1 MFKPTKRFFLSLA
14 GAPFLA
20 LAVAIAPLT
29 EASASKTE
37 QAQLLT
43 EKKVFQLGNYTTV
56 GGKAIKDVKIGY
68 ETYGTLN
75 KDKSNAILIAHFF
88 SGNSHAAG
96 KYSAEDA
103 KPGYWDNVIGPGK
116 IIDTNTYYVIS
127 SDTLVN
133 LGVHNKRVITTGPA
147 SINPDTGK
155 PYGLSFPLVTMEDF
169 VHVQKALVDSMGIKK
184 LHAVAGASMGSLQ
197 TITWA
202 AKYPDMVPRAMA
214 VISPGPSGHP
224 YLISMLKRWADVIKL
239 DPNWNNGDYYGKERP
254 LKGLSLAL
262 QSVTLDAFQRP
273 WVQKHDTKWADE
285 ASNPAFDM
293 TSRFAVEKMLD
304 DRGDSR
310 AKGSDSN
317 HFLYL
322 VKANQSYDVRKDIAN
337 IKAKFLFL
345 PAEGDLIFPPS
356 EAQAFADTLK
366 KQGNEVDLQVLKGP
380 LGHINGVVFVPQAEE
395 KIKKWLQ

>member
-1 MFKPTKRFFLSLA
+1 MHKIYKRLF
-14 GAPFLA
+14 GAAFLA
-20 LAVAIAPLT
+20 LTVVALPIG
-29 EASASKTE
+29 
-37 QAQLLT
+37 QAMAEKVDLLT
-43 EKKVFQLGNYTTV
+43 EKQVFSLGDYKTV
-56 GGKAIKDVKIGY
+56 SGETIKDVKVGY

-96 KYSAEDA
+96 KYAAEDA
-103 KPGYWDNVIGPGK
+103 KPGYWDNVIGAGK
-116 IIDTNTYYVIS
+116 IIDTNKYFVIS

-133 LGVHNKRVITTGPA
+133 LGVHNPKVITTGPA
-147 SINPDTGK
+147 SINPETGK

-169 VHVQKALVDSMGIKK
+169 VHVQKALVDSLGIKK
-184 LHAVAGASMGSLQ
+184 LHGVAGASMGSLQ
-197 TITWA
+197 TMTWA
-202 AKYPDMVPRAMA
+202 ATYPDMVPRAMA
-214 VISPGPSGHP
+214 VISPGASGHP

-239 DPNWNNGDYYGKERP
+239 DPNWQGGNYYGKDRP

-273 WVQKHDTKWADE
+273 WVQKHDVKWADE
-285 ASNPAFDM
+285 KANPAVEM
-293 TSRFAVEKMLD
+293 KARYAVEKMLD
-304 DRGDSR
+304 DRGDAR

-322 VKANQSYDVRKDIAN
+322 VKANQSYDIREKIAD

-356 EAQAFADTLK
+356 EAEAFAETLK

-380 LGHINGVVFVPQAEE
+380 LGHINGIVFMPQAEA
-395 KIKKWLQ
+395 KIKKWLE